1 MKHFKRQMATTA
13 GAILIALGLI
23 GINADQAI
31 AQAKARKGAKIRSG
45 SAPSIISPRDAAS
58 GLPTGIRVDQT
69 RRPSFLS
76 YKNEV
81 SIETIERGRLL
92 NGNMF
97 MPEIGDE
104 TLVSNAKRRGAGN
117 GKTYEFVS
125 DADIAARAEQRKA
138 RNANG
143 RASFDIRRPKP

>member
-69 RRPSFLS
+69 RRPSFFYS
-76 YKNEV
+76 AFNNFHATKIPRHV
-81 SIETIERGRLL
+81 FS
-92 NGNMF
+92 
-97 MPEIGDE
+97 P
-104 TLVSNAKRRGAGN
+104 GASS
-117 GKTYEFVS
+117 K
-125 DADIAARAEQRKA
+125 
-138 RNANG
+138 
-143 RASFDIRRPKP
+143 